1 VVELGGPIGAAA
13 AAGAMPAL
21 RFEVQGAEAL
31 RPAAVPT
38 IRFALR
44 IDGGGAAIRSIQL
57 AAQVRIAATQRGY
70 EPAEQERLAELFGE
84 ASRWGETL
92 RSFLWAN
99 VTLVVPPFESETV
112 VPLDMP
118 CSYDFE
124 VAAAKY
130 LAGLRDGEVPL
141 ELLFSGAVF
150 HTAGGLLQVTRI
162 SWESEAAYRLPV
174 SVWRAA
180 MDQHFP
186 GAAWLRL
193 DRDAFDRLAAYKARH
208 TLLSW
213 EDTVRALLDRAGE
226 P

>member
-1 VVELGGPIGAAA
+1 MVELGGPTGAV
-13 AAGAMPAL
+13 GAVPAL

-38 IRFALR
+38 VRFALR
-44 IDGGGAAIRSIQL
+44 IDAGGAAIRSIQL
-57 AAQVRIAATQRGY
+57 ETQVRIAATQRGY
-70 EPAEQERLAELFGE
+70 DAAEQERLAELFGE
-84 ASRWGETL
+84 PARWGETL

-99 VTLVVPPFESETV
+99 LSLVVPPFDGATV
-112 VPLDMP
+112 AHLDMP
-118 CSYDFE
+118 CTYDFE
-124 VAAAKY
+124 VTAAKY
-130 LAGLRDGEVPL
+130 LAGLREGEVPL
-141 ELLFSGAVF
+141 ELLFSGTVF
-150 HTAGGLLQVTRI
+150 HIDDGRLQVTRI

-174 SVWRAA
+174 AVWRAA

-193 DRDAFDRLAAYKARH
+193 EREAFDRLAAYKARH

-213 EDTVRALLDRAGE
+213 EETVRSLLDRAGE

>member
-1 VVELGGPIGAAA
+1 MVELGGPTGAV
-13 AAGAMPAL
+13 GAVPAL
-21 RFEVQGAEAL
+21 RFAVQGAEPL

-44 IDGGGAAIRSIQL
+44 IDAHGASIRSIQL
-57 AAQVRIAATQRGY
+57 ETQVRIAATRRRY
-70 EPAEQERLAELFGE
+70 DAAEQERLAELFGE
-84 ASRWGETL
+84 PARWGETV

-99 VTLVVPPFESETV
+99 LSLAVPPFEGETV
-112 VPLDMP
+112 AHLDMP
-118 CSYDFE
+118 CTYDFE
-124 VAAAKY
+124 VSAAKY

-141 ELLFSGAVF
+141 ELLFSGTVF
-150 HTAGGLLQVTRI
+150 HTDGGRLQITRI
-162 SWESEAAYRLPV
+162 SWESEAAYGLPV
-174 SVWRAA
+174 AVWRAA

-193 DRDAFDRLAAYKARH
+193 ERDAFDRLAAYKARH

-213 EDTVRALLDRAGE
+213 EDTVRSLLDRAGE